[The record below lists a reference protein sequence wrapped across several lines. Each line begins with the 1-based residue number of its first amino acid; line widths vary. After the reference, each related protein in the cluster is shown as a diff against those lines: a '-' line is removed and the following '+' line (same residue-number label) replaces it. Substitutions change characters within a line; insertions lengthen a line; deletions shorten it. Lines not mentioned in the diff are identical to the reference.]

1 MDYNSLQKASAEPM
15 ASSMIETFRAIGYS
29 LETAVSDIIDNSV
42 FADAKNIWVERFW
55 RGCKSIITIKD
66 DGKGMSGEEIIKAM
80 RPGSK
85 NPLESRSEKDLGRFG
100 LGLKTASF
108 SQCRKLTVMSKKS
121 DYAPVYWTWDLDY
134 VADTNKWE
142 LIKWIPEEFTN
153 ALDDVK
159 SGTIVIWSDLDR
171 VINTN
176 VSEGDENAKIKFS
189 NSLDRVKNHIA
200 MTFHRF
206 IEEKVF
212 TLYWGKHK
220 IDPWNPF
227 CLSENKIQTQPLE
240 NIRGGVT
247 VKGYVL
253 PHQNNFSSET
263 AYKRA
268 EGMNGWSG
276 HQGFYVYR
284 GKRLL
289 LAGDWLSLFRK
300 EEHYKL
306 VRIQVDLPNTQDSE
320 WQIDIKKS
328 RAFPPASCREQ
339 LEAYAKVIRGMG
351 AEVYRH
357 RGKILKQRAGVSFQP
372 LWLEKKKDDKWSFV
386 VNRENQIV
394 KTVKDMAKDNP
405 DQAIETLLRYIEEAI
420 PTPSIFIK
428 EVEENEKPKEPFSDI
443 SEDLIKSMLVPIYN
457 NKIAEGFTVEQAKKY
472 LCGIEPFNHYEP
484 LIKAL
489 G

>member
-1 MDYNSLQKASAEPM
+1 MDYDSLQKASAEPM

-42 FADAKNIWVERFW
+42 SADAKNIWVERFW
-55 RGCKSIITIKD
+55 SGGKSIISIKD
-66 DGKGMSGEEIIKAM
+66 DGKGMSDDEIIKAM
-80 RPGSK
+80 RPGSQ

-108 SQCRKLTVMSKKS
+108 SQCRKLTVMSKKA

-171 VINTN
+171 VINPN

-189 NSLDRVKNHIA
+189 NSLDHVKNHIA

-206 IEEKVF
+206 IEEMVF

-220 IDPWNPF
+220 IEPWNPF
-227 CLSENKIQTQPLE
+227 CLSENKIQPLPLE

-253 PHQNNFSSET
+253 PHPNNFSSES
-263 AYKRA
+263 AYKHA
-268 EGMNGWSG
+268 EGMNGWSS

-289 LAGDWLSLFRK
+289 LAGDWLGLFRK

-306 VRIQVDLPNTQDSE
+306 VRIQVDLPNTLDSE

-339 LEAYAKVIRGMG
+339 LEAYAKAIRRMG
-351 AEVYRH
+351 AAVYRH

-372 LWLEKKKDDKWSFV
+372 LWLEKKKDNKWSFV
-386 VNRENQIV
+386 VNRENQII

-420 PTPSIFIK
+420 PTPSIFIR

-443 SEDLIKSMLVPIYN
+443 SEELIKSMLVPIYN
-457 NKIAEGFTVEQAKKY
+457 NKIAEGLTVEQAKKY

-484 LIKAL
+484 LIEAL

>member
-42 FADAKNIWVERFW
+42 SADAKNIWVERFW
-55 RGCKSIITIKD
+55 RGGKSIITIKD

-80 RPGSK
+80 RPGSR

-171 VINTN
+171 VINPN

-253 PHQNNFSSET
+253 PHQNDFSSET

-306 VRIQVDLPNTQDSE
+306 VRIQVDLPNTLDSE
-320 WQIDIKKS
+320 WQIDVKKS

-394 KTVKDMAKDNP
+394 KTVKNMAKDNP

-472 LCGIEPFNHYEP
+472 LCGIEPFNHFEP

>member
-42 FADAKNIWVERFW
+42 SADAKNIWVERFW
-55 RGCKSIITIKD
+55 RGGKSIITIKD

-80 RPGSK
+80 RPGSR

-171 VINTN
+171 VINPN
-176 VSEGDENAKIKFS
+176 ISEGDENAKIKFS

-253 PHQNNFSSET
+253 PHQNDFSSET

-306 VRIQVDLPNTQDSE
+306 VRIQVDLPNTLDSE
-320 WQIDIKKS
+320 WQIDVKKS

-394 KTVKDMAKDNP
+394 KTVKNMAKDNP

-472 LCGIEPFNHYEP
+472 LCGIEPFNHFEP

>member
-1 MDYNSLQKASAEPM
+1 MDYNSLKKASAEPM

-29 LETAVSDIIDNSV
+29 LETAVADIIDNSV
-42 FADAKNIWVERFW
+42 SANAKNIWVERFW
-55 RGCKSIITIKD
+55 RGGKSIITIKD
-66 DGKGMSGEEIIKAM
+66 DGIGMSDEELVKAM
-80 RPGSK
+80 RPGSQ

-108 SQCRKLTVMSKKS
+108 SQCRKLTVMSKKA
-121 DYAPVYWTWDLDY
+121 DYAPVFWTWDLDY
-134 VADTNKWE
+134 VAVANKWE
-142 LIKWIPEEFTN
+142 LIKWIPEEFMS

-159 SGTIVIWSDLDR
+159 TGTIVIWSDLDR
-171 VINTN
+171 IVNPN
-176 VSEGDENAKIKFS
+176 ASEQDENVKIKFS
-189 NSLDRVKNHIA
+189 NSLDRVKNHLA

-206 IEEKVF
+206 MEEKDF
-212 TLYWGKHK
+212 TLYWCKHK
-220 IDPWNPF
+220 IEPWNPF

-240 NIRGGVT
+240 HIRGGVT
-247 VKGYVL
+247 IKGYVL
-253 PHQNNFSSET
+253 PHQNNFSSES

-289 LAGDWLSLFRK
+289 LAGDWLGLFRK

-306 VRIQVDLPNTQDSE
+306 VRIQVDLPNTLDSE

-339 LEAYAKVIRGMG
+339 LESYAKVIRRMG

-357 RGKILKQRAGVSFQP
+357 RGKILKQRAGISFQP
-372 LWLEKKKDDKWSFV
+372 LWLEKKKDEKWSFV
-386 VNRENQIV
+386 VNRENMIV
-394 KTVKDMAKDNP
+394 KTVKEMAKDKP
-405 DQAIETLLRYIEEAI
+405 DLAIEILLRYIEEAI

-443 SEDLIKSMLVPIYN
+443 SEDLIKSMLIPIYN
-457 NKIAEGFTVEQAKKY
+457 NKIAEGFTVEQVKKY
-472 LCGIEPFNHYEP
+472 LKGIEPFNNYEP
-484 LIKAL
+484 LIETL

>member
-1 MDYNSLQKASAEPM
+1 MDYDSLQKAKAEPM

-29 LETAVSDIIDNSV
+29 LETAVADIIDNSV
-42 FADAKNIWVERFW
+42 SANAKNIWIERQW
-55 RGCKSIITIKD
+55 RGGKSVITIKD

-80 RPGSK
+80 RPGSQ
-85 NPLESRSEKDLGRFG
+85 NPLESRTENDLGRFG

-108 SQCRKLTVMSKKS
+108 SQCRKLTVLSKKT
-121 DYAPVYWTWDLDY
+121 DYAPIYWTWDLDY
-134 VADTNKWE
+134 VAETDKWE
-142 LIKWIPEEFTN
+142 LVKWIPEEFVN
-153 ALDDVK
+153 ALDDVE
-159 SGTIVIWSDLDR
+159 SGTIVIWNDLDR
-171 VINTN
+171 IVNPK
-176 VSEGDENAKIKFS
+176 VSESDENAKMKFS

-206 IEEKVF
+206 IEEKF
-212 TLYWGKHK
+212 ISIYWSNHK
-220 IDPWNPF
+220 IEPWNPF
-227 CLSENKIQTQPLE
+227 CLTENKIQIQPIE
-240 NIRGGVT
+240 NIRGGIT
-247 VKGYVL
+247 VRGFVL
-253 PHQNNFSSET
+253 PHQNNFSSEA

-268 EGMNGWSG
+268 EGMNGWSA

-289 LAGDWLSLFRK
+289 LAGDWLGLFRK

-306 VRIQVDLPNTQDSE
+306 VRIQVDLPNTLDSE

-339 LEAYAKVIRGMG
+339 LESYAKVIRGMG

-357 RGKILKQRAGVSFQP
+357 RGRILKQRAGVSFQP

-386 VNRENQIV
+386 VNRENQVV
-394 KTVKDMAKDNP
+394 KTVKEMAKD
-405 DQAIETLLRYIEEAI
+405 DSDRAIEILLRYIEEAI

-443 SEDLIKSMLVPIYN
+443 SEDLIKSMLTRIYN
-457 NKIAEGFTVEQAKKY
+457 NKKAEGLTIEQAKKY
-472 LCGIEPFNHYEP
+472 LCGIEPFNHYES
-484 LIKAL
+484 LIEAL
-489 G
+489 E

>member
-1 MDYNSLQKASAEPM
+1 M

-29 LETAVSDIIDNSV
+29 LETAVADIIDNSIS
-42 FADAKNIWVERFW
+42 ADAKRIWVNRYW
-55 RGCKSIITIKD
+55 HGGKSVITIKD
-66 DGKGMSGEEIIKAM
+66 DGKGMTDVEIIKAM
-80 RPGSK
+80 RPGSQ
-85 NPLESRSEKDLGRFG
+85 NPLTSRSEKDLGRFG

-108 SQCRKLTVMSKKS
+108 SQCRKLTVISKKAGGES
-121 DYAPVYWTWDLDY
+121 AYWSWDLDY
-134 VADTNKWE
+134 VAETNKWE
-142 LIKWIPEEFTN
+142 LIRWIPDGFEAE
-153 ALDDVK
+153 LDDIE
-159 SGTIVIWSDLDR
+159 SGTVVIWTDLDR
-171 VINTN
+171 VINPQTA
-176 VSEGDENAKIKFS
+176 EGDENAKIKFS
-189 NSLDRVKNHIA
+189 NSMDRVKNHLA

-212 TLYWGKHK
+212 DLYWSTHK
-220 IDPWNPF
+220 IEPWNPF
-227 CLSENKIQTQPLE
+227 CLTENKIQTQSLE
-240 NIRGGVT
+240 TIRGGVT

-253 PHQNNFSSET
+253 PHQNNFSSEA
-263 AYKRA
+263 AYKNA

-289 LAGDWLSLFRK
+289 LAGDWLGLFRK

-306 VRIQVDLPNTQDSE
+306 VRIQVDLPNTLDSE

-339 LEAYAKVIRGMG
+339 LEAYAKLVRRMG

-372 LWLEKKKDDKWSFV
+372 LWLEKKKDNKWSFV
-386 VNRENQIV
+386 VNRKNEIV
-394 KTVKDMAKDNP
+394 TTVKDMAKTNP

-428 EVEENEKPKEPFSDI
+428 EVEEHETPKEPFSDI
-443 SEDLIKSMLVPIYN
+443 SEDLIKPMVESIFN
-457 NKIAEGFTVEQAKKY
+457 NKIAEGLTIEQAKEY
-472 LCGIEPFNHYEP
+472 ISGIEPFNRFEP
-484 LIKAL
+484 LIEAL